1 MIKLDLLNNK
11 FHYITK
17 LINKC
22 ILGQCKNQKNC
33 VFFVKIM
40 SIMSEFALSSEQ
52 FKPPVQE
59 QQTQQPQQT
68 VDADL
73 PAVPNSAGEQK
84 VEEYVNCI

>member
-1 MIKLDLLNNK
+1 
-11 FHYITK
+11 
-17 LINKC
+17 
-22 ILGQCKNQKNC
+22 
-33 VFFVKIM
+33 
-40 SIMSEFALSSEQ
+40 MSEFALSSEQ